1 LRVNKTYHA
10 THLHRPGKERIHT
23 WHNSG
28 TSIEIGNGWT
38 DAPKGTKVQ
47 RIQGDDYEI
56 CHGNKYVYI
65 KGTEGLNLVVQGKVN
80 ITVVGGLAIILQDI
94 RDRATLDID
103 VAPTK
108 DAAVFQELCN
118 RLGVP
123 VDIITVASTVDLVH
137 TSTVNMYA
145 GNFLSVNSVKAK
157 DLIRLKLERFY
168 KQDPEDIYAI
178 IDKINLS
185 YEAFKMLVC
194 DMLIDFIGNPRNVLL
209 SAFQVVEIKYPDH
222 AREFELEMKI

>member
-1 LRVNKTYHA
+1 MVKNK
-10 THLHRPGKERIHT
+10 LKSIKKEDALLLFEK
-23 WHNSG
+23 
-28 TSIEIGNGWT
+28 IE
-38 DAPKGTKVQ
+38 K
-47 RIQGDDYEI
+47 
-56 CHGNKYVYI
+56 
-65 KGTEGLNLVVQGKVN
+65 NLKKESRKVN